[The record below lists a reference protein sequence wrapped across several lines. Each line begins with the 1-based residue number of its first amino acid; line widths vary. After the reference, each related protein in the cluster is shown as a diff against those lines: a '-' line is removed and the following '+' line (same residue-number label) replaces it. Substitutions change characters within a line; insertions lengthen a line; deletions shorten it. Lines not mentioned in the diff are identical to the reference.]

1 MNITERIEQQAAQW
15 LERREQPDW
24 SDDDRATLDAWLD
37 ASIAHK
43 LAYWRLEHGWTKVG
57 RLPALRQVPP
67 PGHLPLRR
75 PLRLWKPVLAA
86 ASAAVFTVLSVAQPG
101 SLTNQGK
108 QTFDTTVGGH
118 DATPRTDG
126 SRGAL
131 STTTQVAHAAP

>member
-43 LAYWRLEHGWTKVG
+43 LAYWRLEHGSTKVG
-57 RLPALRQVPP
+57 RLPPLRQVPP

-75 PLRLWKPVLAA
+75 QSPLWTPMLAPPFIDLCPVLR
-86 ASAAVFTVLSVAQPG
+86 VAQPV
-101 SLTNQGK
+101 SSAQHANPRFEQPL
-108 QTFDTTVGGH
+108 GGH
-118 DATPRTDG
+118 VTQPLPDSSNRT
-126 SRGAL
+126 S
-131 STTTQVAHAAP
+131 STDNP

>member
-57 RLPALRQVPP
+57 RLAALRQVPP
-67 PGHLPLRR
+67 PVIYRCAVNCGYGSRCWPPRPSPL
-75 PLRLWKPVLAA
+75 LRCSASPSLAA
-86 ASAAVFTVLSVAQPG
+86 WPTRASSVLKHPWVATRRCRWQTVHG
-101 SLTNQGK
+101 WN
-108 QTFDTTVGGH
+108 
-118 DATPRTDG
+118 
-126 SRGAL
+126 
-131 STTTQVAHAAP
+131 

>member
-57 RLPALRQVPP
+57 RLAALRQVPP
-67 PGHLPLRR
+67 PRSSTAAPSIAAMEAGCGRRVPRRCFGAQRR
-75 PLRLWKPVLAA
+75 PAWQLG
-86 ASAAVFTVLSVAQPG
+86 QPG
-101 SLTNQGK
+101 QAAFLNTRGWPPTPAARRRMDRK
-108 QTFDTTVGGH
+108 GG
-118 DATPRTDG
+118 
-126 SRGAL
+126 
-131 STTTQVAHAAP
+131 